1 MTESRKQ
8 ARARLREVPQISTL
22 LSILDDC
29 AITETDRNIII
40 MHYVNGYNFD
50 FIADSLGYSV
60 SAIKKKH
67 KRILDKISK
76 II

>member
-22 LSILDDC
+22 LDILEDC
-29 AITETDRNIII
+29 AITEIDRNIII
-40 MHYVNGYNFD
+40 MHYVDGYSFD

-76 II
+76 IV